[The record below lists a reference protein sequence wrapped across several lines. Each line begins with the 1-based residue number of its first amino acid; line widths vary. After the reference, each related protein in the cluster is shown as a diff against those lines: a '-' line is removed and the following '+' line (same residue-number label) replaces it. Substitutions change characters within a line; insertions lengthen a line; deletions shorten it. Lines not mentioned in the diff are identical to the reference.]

1 MGEHFTK
8 PKSLGGNVKFETVLP
23 NYAAKTE
30 LKNTTGVDTSKCPKE
45 IDLTS
50 LKSDIDKLEKATT
63 GLNSLKRKVDKL
75 NVDKFLPVP
84 VDLSKLRNI
93 VKVAI
98 TQRLMKLKRKLL
110 IMNMI
115 NILRHKDLIS

>member
-1 MGEHFTK
+1 M
-8 PKSLGGNVKFETVLP
+8 
-23 NYAAKTE
+23 
-30 LKNTTGVDTSKCPKE
+30 
-45 IDLTS
+45 TS